1 MATDLVERV
10 SPKLHGLSDSAGKAT
25 SDVAGVWRD
34 RGAPAA
40 AAAMTT
46 MREKAAPA
54 AKKAVKE
61 HAVPAAI
68 AAGITVRDRAKPIA
82 IAVYGSMSERA
93 GNMRDRMADSDV
105 AAAQRVTMAKAAR
118 QAAAATKPHRDEAG
132 RRIRAMQRAAAGHD
146 MVETKRRGIP
156 LLLLVFLVGAAAGA
170 VASAFARRNPPESYS
185 GGFQESLNGVHGSE
199 TQPAETSKES
209 NS

>member
-132 RRIRAMQRAAAGHD
+132 RRMRAMQRAAAGKD
-146 MVETKRRGIP
+146 IDPKRRGIP
-156 LLLLVFLVGAAAGA
+156 LLILVFLVGAAAGA